1 MEQAKPRLGGMKG
14 FIVVWLGQIVS
25 VLASGMTQFAL
36 TLWIYDQT
44 KSAMAFAGMQVSYI
58 LPFLLMSPIAGV
70 WVDRYNRKLMMMVS
84 DMGAALGTM
93 LVLIAHSM
101 GVLEFWHLYVVSALI
116 GIGNTFQWP
125 AYSAAISTMVP
136 KEQYG
141 RANGLMSVMEAGPA
155 VLAPLMAG
163 ALLPIIGFNW
173 ILAIDLITF
182 SFAIGALL
190 VVHIPD
196 PEKTVEGQKKSGS
209 VWSEAWYGFQYIFER
224 PSLLGLQMIF
234 LFGNLFS
241 GMAFT
246 LMAPMILARTNSNE
260 ILFGT
265 IQSIMAVG
273 GLAGGIIMSAWGGFK
288 RRVHGVLM
296 GWVITSL
303 FGMTLLGIGRG
314 LVVWIVAAVFVT
326 VPNALINTSNQ
337 AIWQAKVAPDLQ
349 GRVFSARRLIAWFT
363 QPISPLIAGALADY
377 VLEPRM
383 MEGGSLSGT
392 FGWLVGTGAGAGMGL
407 VFVFTGVL
415 AALVG
420 LSGYF
425 FPAIRNAEDILPD
438 HDQLEKVEAA
448 EEGELAAESA

>member
-1 MEQAKPRLGGMKG
+1 MQQENTKLGGMKG

-44 KSAMAFAGMQVSYI
+44 KSAMAFAGMQVAFI
-58 LPFLLMSPIAGV
+58 LPFLLMSPVAGV

-84 DMGAALGTM
+84 DLGAAVGT
-93 LVLIAHSM
+93 VLILVFNSM

-155 VLAPLMAG
+155 VLAPLLAG

-190 VVHIPD
+190 VVHIPA
-196 PEKTVEGQKKSGS
+196 PAKTVEGQKKSGS

-224 PSLLGLQMIF
+224 PSLLGLQLIF

-273 GLAGGIIMSAWGGFK
+273 GLTGGIIMSAWGG
-288 RRVHGVLM
+288 LN
-296 GWVITSL
+296 
-303 FGMTLLGIGRG
+303 
-314 LVVWIVAAVFVT
+314 AACT
-326 VPNALINTSNQ
+326 VC
-337 AIWQAKVAPDLQ
+337 
-349 GRVFSARRLIAWFT
+349 
-363 QPISPLIAGALADY
+363 
-377 VLEPRM
+377 
-383 MEGGSLSGT
+383 
-392 FGWLVGTGAGAGMGL
+392 
-407 VFVFTGVL
+407 
-415 AALVG
+415 
-420 LSGYF
+420 
-425 FPAIRNAEDILPD
+425 
-438 HDQLEKVEAA
+438 
-448 EEGELAAESA
+448 